1 MINFPLFILC
11 LANIANTKI
20 LIDQEQ
26 HKYPIDH
33 ILLERI
39 AEGDELAFSVLYRS
53 YYVQLQPLV
62 WKSTIAGVNADDIL
76 QSTFLKIWLN
86 RQELPKLK
94 DLKPWIFK
102 VAYREYLMAVRKK
115 IRYED
120 KLLNGSDLTTHHEG
134 PASPFQTTSY
144 NEIRRHIQE
153 IVNALPDQRKLI
165 YQMSRDQGLKIAE
178 IAEKLS
184 LSTNTVKSVLQT
196 VLKILRQ
203 QLKAAGHDPLLIIF
217 FLHFFISQ

>member
-1 MINFPLFILC
+1 VLINSELHKEPV
-11 LANIANTKI
+11 
-20 LIDQEQ
+20 DQM
-26 HKYPIDH
+26 
-33 ILLERI
+33 LLERI
-39 AEGDELAFSVLYRS
+39 AEGDEFAFSVLYRA
-53 YYVQLQPLV
+53 YYIQLQPLI
-62 WKSTIAGVNADDIL
+62 WKSAVAGVNAADIL
-76 QSTFLKIWLN
+76 QSAFLKIWLH
-86 RQELPKLK
+86 RQELPKLD

-120 KLLNGSDLTTHHEG
+120 RLDHYSDIMTINNG

-144 NEIRRHIQE
+144 HEIRRHIQE
-153 IVNALPDQRKLI
+153 IVNALPDQRRTI
-165 YQMSRDQGLKIAE
+165 YQMSRDQGMKIAE

-196 VLKILRQ
+196 VLKILRER
-203 QLKAAGHDPLLIIF
+203 LKAAGYDPLVIIF